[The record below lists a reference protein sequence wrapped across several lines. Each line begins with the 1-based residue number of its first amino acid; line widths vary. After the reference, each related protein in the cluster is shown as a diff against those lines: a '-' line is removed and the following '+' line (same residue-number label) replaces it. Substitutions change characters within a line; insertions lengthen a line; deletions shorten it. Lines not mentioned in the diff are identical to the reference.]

1 MSFYFKKGCPY
12 KHNNSAM
19 AKKQHSKDPIYY
31 CLISALESP
40 FFVAERNN
48 KICGCGWQ
56 NTDYFDDFAN
66 CVLVQRN
73 DRPLL
78 AEACKQLDE
87 YFAGN
92 RTQFDLPLLLEG
104 TDFQRKAWTTLCNIP
119 YGETVSYGEEA
130 RRMGMPKAVR
140 AVGGANHANPIAII
154 VPCHRVIAAS
164 GKLCG
169 YGGGVERKVK
179 LLALEKAH
187 KPQ

>member
-1 MSFYFKKGCPY
+1 M
-12 KHNNSAM
+12 
-19 AKKQHSKDPIYY
+19 
-31 CLISALESP
+31 
-40 FFVAERNN
+40 
-48 KICGCGWQ
+48 
-56 NTDYFDDFAN
+56 
-66 CVLVQRN
+66 QRN
-73 DRPLL
+73 ARPLL

-169 YGGGVERKVK
+169 YGGGVERKAK

>member
-1 MSFYFKKGCPY
+1 
-12 KHNNSAM
+12 M
-19 AKKQHSKDPIYY
+19 AKKQRSKDPIYY
-31 CLISALESP
+31 CLISALGSP
-40 FFVAERNN
+40 FFVAERDN

-104 TDFQRKAWTTLCNIP
+104 TDFQRKAWATLCNIP

-140 AVGGANHANPIAII
+140 AVGGANHANPIAIKG
-154 VPCHRVIAAS
+154 
-164 GKLCG
+164 GKTKC
-169 YGGGVERKVK
+169 
-179 LLALEKAH
+179 EKTR
-187 KPQ
+187 